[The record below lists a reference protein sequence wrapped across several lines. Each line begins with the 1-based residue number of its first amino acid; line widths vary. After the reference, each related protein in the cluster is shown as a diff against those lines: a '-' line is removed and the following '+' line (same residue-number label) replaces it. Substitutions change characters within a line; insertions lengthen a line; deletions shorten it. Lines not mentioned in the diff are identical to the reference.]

1 MKILGKA
8 EKLLCD
14 RTNMRAKRRL
24 RRCTSD
30 QYKKVW
36 QDLQPGAVFSTF
48 FGAYLGVAFLA
59 VGERHLEKK
68 SPRWISQQ
76 GEGRIFEKIAGNL
89 FRLLNAH
96 FVAHT
101 HKDTVLFKRSIREQ
115 RIRFY
120 GNEELSH
127 IVYGNSIES
136 REPPNTFSGDETVT
150 RCYTKKA
157 TDIRMRTSKKN
168 ESGILNQSLCGSNEG
183 YGSWKQGDPKAS
195 GFTFNSS
202 SYPGANYNVGSVFR
216 EKDMG
221 NLLQLV
227 FSSRDY
233 FRFKNLELI
242 TDSHFGHIT
251 PIIYSRFYKLYV
263 TSSFTI
269 SQRIVISNIEELS
282 REKLEESKRK
292 VLIEKLQRE
301 GDDEVKNPDEK
312 ELALLR
318 SDVSDYCKQKPK
330 KMNLHGLKTQLDF
343 FERSFR
349 KTEKGTYSV
358 WRATAKP
365 LPTVEI
371 PIYLHAVN
379 DSKPVYRITNR
390 YASLPAVKMRVTE
403 LNTETR
409 KKELVEKK
417 TSAAHRCF
425 RFNMGFNDGS
435 DRLRSRIGLSGKYY
449 RSWPKHLVAK
459 TLEDGIINAY
469 ANYLLDTNCKVEP
482 FTVFMI
488 MLVDELLESGKNLR
502 SRKSKANHRRSYRR
516 GSKRPVPGSDEALIR
531 GSKCRANSFGS
542 ILELPKAD
550 RSRKCQFCGRQHAR
564 YKCRTCKAHLC
575 MTKPKETVVK
585 YRANGPC
592 CFVRYHGFPSFPRST

>member
-36 QDLQPGAVFSTF
+36 QDLQTGPVFSTF
-48 FGAYLGVAFLA
+48 FGAYVGVAFLA

-68 SPRWISQQ
+68 CPRWISQQ
-76 GEGRIFEKIAGNL
+76 GEGRIFEKIPGNL
-89 FRLLNAH
+89 FRPLNAH

-127 IVYGNSIES
+127 IVYANSRES

-150 RCYTKKA
+150 RCYKKKA

-183 YGSWKQGDPKAS
+183 YSSWKQGDPKAS

-202 SYPGANYNVGSVFR
+202 SYPGLNYNVGSVFR

-221 NLLQLV
+221 NLILQLV

-233 FRFKNLELI
+233 FRFKNLKLI

-251 PIIYSRFYKLYV
+251 PIIYSRFYKLFV

-269 SQRIVISNIEELS
+269 SQRIGISNIEELS

-301 GDDEVKNPDEK
+301 GNDEVKNADEK
-312 ELALLR
+312 ELALLK
-318 SDVSDYCKQKPK
+318 SDVSDYCKQKPQ
-330 KMNLHGLKTQLDF
+330 KMNLQGLKTQLDF
-343 FERSFR
+343 FERSFS
-349 KTEKGTYSV
+349 KTDKRTYTV
-358 WRATAKP
+358 WRVIAEP
-365 LPTVEI
+365 FPTVEI
-371 PIYLHAVN
+371 PNYLHSVN

-409 KKELVEKK
+409 
-417 TSAAHRCF
+417 
-425 RFNMGFNDGS
+425 
-435 DRLRSRIGLSGKYY
+435 
-449 RSWPKHLVAK
+449 
-459 TLEDGIINAY
+459 
-469 ANYLLDTNCKVEP
+469 
-482 FTVFMI
+482 
-488 MLVDELLESGKNLR
+488 
-502 SRKSKANHRRSYRR
+502 
-516 GSKRPVPGSDEALIR
+516 
-531 GSKCRANSFGS
+531 
-542 ILELPKAD
+542 
-550 RSRKCQFCGRQHAR
+550 
-564 YKCRTCKAHLC
+564 
-575 MTKPKETVVK
+575 
-585 YRANGPC
+585 
-592 CFVRYHGFPSFPRST
+592 